1 MMALAGAAP
10 ALVASRSARSA
21 DKVLKVVLAVDMRG
35 IDPVFNTAA
44 YAAYH
49 GYLVYD
55 QLFALDSHGKPQP
68 QMVDAW
74 EVSPDRKAWKFR
86 LRSGLKFHDGSP
98 VRAADAVASILRWK
112 DRDVVGKALF
122 SAGAKVEAVDD
133 LTFTLELRDSFGLVL
148 DALAK
153 PLSNALF
160 VMPEAVARTPATA
173 QISSA
178 VGSGPFIFVKE
189 EWRPGSKAVY
199 VRNPD
204 YVPRQEK
211 PDGLAGAKVAK
222 VDRVEWLSMPDANT
236 AISALTAGEI
246 DYLQNPAMDTYPVLK
261 ASPKVR
267 FVTVDPTGSMIW
279 IRPNHLQPPFDDP
292 KARQALLHT
301 IDQTAIVQAIGAPAE
316 NTRPFCGSFFMCGTP
331 METKAG
337 TAGLEKPNLEKAKA
351 LLKESDYDG
360 RPVIFMQPSDLA
372 ANFNATVVVAEGM
385 RKAGFKVDIQ
395 PLDWGTLSQRRNNKG
410 PMDKGGWNLF
420 ITVATAL
427 DASTPLTNP
436 YLATPCPNEVAGFP
450 CDEEL
455 QRLRRSWWE
464 STDEAERARLAD
476 QIQVRAYQVVPYIN
490 GGQWKQF
497 TAVRTN
503 VSGLGET
510 TVPVF
515 WEVAKEG

>member
-1 MMALAGAAP
+1 MALAGAAP
-10 ALVASRSARSA
+10 ALVATRSAHSA

-55 QLFALDSHGKPQP
+55 QLFALDSRGKPQP

-74 EVSPDRKAWKFR
+74 EVSADRKAWKFR

-112 DRDVVGKALF
+112 DREVVGKALF
-122 SAGAKVEAVDD
+122 SAGARLEVVDD

-204 YVPRQEK
+204 YVPRKEK
-211 PDGLAGAKVAK
+211 PDGLAGGKVPK
-222 VDRVEWLSMPDANT
+222 VDRVEWLSMPDPTT
-236 AISALTAGEI
+236 AISALGAGEI
-246 DYLQNPAMDTYPVLK
+246 DYLQNPAMDTWPVLK
-261 ASPKVR
+261 ANPKVR

-279 IRPNHLQPPFDDP
+279 IRPNHLQPPFDNP
-292 KARQALLHT
+292 KARARRCC
-301 IDQTAIVQAIGAPAE
+301 
-316 NTRPFCGSFFMCGTP
+316 TR
-331 METKAG
+331 
-337 TAGLEKPNLEKAKA
+337 
-351 LLKESDYDG
+351 
-360 RPVIFMQPSDLA
+360 
-372 ANFNATVVVAEGM
+372 
-385 RKAGFKVDIQ
+385 
-395 PLDWGTLSQRRNNKG
+395 
-410 PMDKGGWNLF
+410 
-420 ITVATAL
+420 
-427 DASTPLTNP
+427 ST
-436 YLATPCPNEVAGFP
+436 
-450 CDEEL
+450 
-455 QRLRRSWWE
+455 RRRSCRRSGRRPRTQGRSAAPSSCAARRWRRR
-464 STDEAERARLAD
+464 RARPASRSR
-476 QIQVRAYQVVPYIN
+476 ISRRP
-490 GGQWKQF
+490 
-497 TAVRTN
+497 RRC
-503 VSGLGET
+503 
-510 TVPVF
+510 
-515 WEVAKEG
+515 